1 MLLFVLFAIVNFF
14 FFDGVHKFNSYSFV
28 TGALLYVLLFLYDS
42 FGELKKENFN
52 YFTSNN
58 YLLIATPVLFFIGFS
73 FIFGFKNKDIDK
85 IEILGLFTIYNFI
98 SYFANITY
106 YTLIN
111 IYIYREKK
119 LSNA

>member
-1 MLLFVLFAIVNFF
+1 M
-14 FFDGVHKFNSYSFV
+14 
-28 TGALLYVLLFLYDS
+28 TGALLYVLLFLHDS

-52 YFTSNN
+52 YFTSNK
-58 YLLIATPVLFFIGFS
+58 YLLVATPVLFFIGFS
-73 FIFGFKNKDIDK
+73 FIFGFKNTDIDK
-85 IEILGLFTIYNFI
+85 IEILGLFTIYEFI

-111 IYIYREKK
+111 IYIYREKR